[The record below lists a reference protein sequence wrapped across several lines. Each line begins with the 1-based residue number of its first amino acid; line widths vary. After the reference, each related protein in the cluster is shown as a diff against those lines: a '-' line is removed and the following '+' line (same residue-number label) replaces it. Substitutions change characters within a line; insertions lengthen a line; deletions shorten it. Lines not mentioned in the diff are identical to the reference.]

1 MTEDAYY
8 STKSSSCRSAQHRQ
22 NTTVRTRRSFHFLR
36 FMRLAKY
43 VVSLLLTST
52 IVLSQVSAQRP
63 SKIID
68 LDSPRPID
76 TILDPAQQRDLGTR
90 QPNKSDYSVFFTI
103 PLGSGGVNYETPKDV
118 ESETWGPA
126 SLRIAP
132 DGTFLITDT
141 VTNKVLR
148 YNSQGAQTDSVV
160 VGSAGAITDAIES
173 PAGIVALDEAG
184 VEPSVYRLGNDGSI
198 QERIQL
204 PYEIRHQG
212 LSGLAIND
220 QGEVVAEMHG
230 GSSVAD
236 LSGNGE
242 KGKALLGERYST
254 EAPDLESRSSDLTT
268 GVIVKGKT
276 QITVQAKN
284 ILGALTVIGT
294 GASGDFFVLI
304 EEISDTG
311 TLYVDQTVRHYSS
324 TGKLLG
330 SARVPVAERYTYVRN
345 GVAVAPDGNVYA
357 LVTRSDRA
365 DVIRLQ
371 FQSALAPILP
381 ASNDREVTAGKSDLL
396 MSRSSN
402 SASGLALTATCRTR
416 DDMVNTAWSYI
427 NNQTYLSSGN
437 LSGTCAGRGKPHYLG
452 TIAGWYSAVPY
463 DWGGWD
469 TVSDFNSYM
478 SSGYQAGDIDTNAVE
493 SCSKGVD
500 CSGFV
505 SRNWGTSSKYSTATL
520 PGISTSIGSVS
531 QLQKGDIMLRHDS
544 VVQHVVMFESLASN
558 GVNTLEATTY
568 NNYDRTV
575 YLYNGWSRF
584 SGYTFYKYNNVCES
598 GQARPVVSSSL
609 RLSSSSPYY
618 VGQTP
623 NGYFG
628 IANRGTAS
636 ITFAQLLIGGRLN
649 NDQSCSGGCPD
660 FSVIKNLTLAPGQVY
675 SYSATRFLD
684 RSGSYGF
691 FVAYQK
697 ADGSW
702 VTSVPTE
709 NGATNS
715 LTINVYGVAPKIT
728 AQSPSYIYASAYD
741 QTIYF
746 SGTALAYTDYVA
758 VQFPNGGLGYI
769 YPPTQIFTRT
779 YNQLGTKIKFGGR
792 GQYYVWAHTTDGG
805 WSNSWGVYAH

>member
-1 MTEDAYY
+1 LQLSAGGVPTKGVFIMTEDAYY

-184 VEPSVYRLGNDGSI
+184 VEPSVYRLGNAGSI

-204 PYEIRHQG
+204 PYEIRQQG

-330 SARVPVAERYTYVRN
+330 SA
-345 GVAVAPDGNVYA
+345 
-357 LVTRSDRA
+357 
-365 DVIRLQ
+365 
-371 FQSALAPILP
+371 
-381 ASNDREVTAGKSDLL
+381 
-396 MSRSSN
+396 
-402 SASGLALTATCRTR
+402 
-416 DDMVNTAWSYI
+416 
-427 NNQTYLSSGN
+427 
-437 LSGTCAGRGKPHYLG
+437 
-452 TIAGWYSAVPY
+452 
-463 DWGGWD
+463 
-469 TVSDFNSYM
+469 
-478 SSGYQAGDIDTNAVE
+478 
-493 SCSKGVD
+493 
-500 CSGFV
+500 
-505 SRNWGTSSKYSTATL
+505 
-520 PGISTSIGSVS
+520 
-531 QLQKGDIMLRHDS
+531 
-544 VVQHVVMFESLASN
+544 
-558 GVNTLEATTY
+558 
-568 NNYDRTV
+568 
-575 YLYNGWSRF
+575 
-584 SGYTFYKYNNVCES
+584 
-598 GQARPVVSSSL
+598 
-609 RLSSSSPYY
+609 
-618 VGQTP
+618 
-623 NGYFG
+623 
-628 IANRGTAS
+628 
-636 ITFAQLLIGGRLN
+636 
-649 NDQSCSGGCPD
+649 
-660 FSVIKNLTLAPGQVY
+660 
-675 SYSATRFLD
+675 
-684 RSGSYGF
+684 
-691 FVAYQK
+691 
-697 ADGSW
+697 
-702 VTSVPTE
+702 
-709 NGATNS
+709 
-715 LTINVYGVAPKIT
+715 
-728 AQSPSYIYASAYD
+728 
-741 QTIYF
+741 
-746 SGTALAYTDYVA
+746 
-758 VQFPNGGLGYI
+758 
-769 YPPTQIFTRT
+769 
-779 YNQLGTKIKFGGR
+779 
-792 GQYYVWAHTTDGG
+792 
-805 WSNSWGVYAH
+805 